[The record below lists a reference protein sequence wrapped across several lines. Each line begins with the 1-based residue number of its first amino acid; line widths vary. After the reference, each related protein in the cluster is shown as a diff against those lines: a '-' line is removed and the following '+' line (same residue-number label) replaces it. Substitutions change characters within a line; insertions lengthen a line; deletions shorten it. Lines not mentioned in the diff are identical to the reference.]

1 MKTGVLMQPL
11 LNYRLGTVRITYQ
24 TDPYLKAVGPI
35 RSMQKYTVI
44 ALTTK
49 GTDTLRPWFGTHLAQ
64 LPLMNMYNTAEVEL
78 FIRDEVKEATKQ
90 FFIIQNDDTNL
101 KSEDIIDSI
110 ELKSISINN
119 RNNIAIEIMFYPLK
133 GDSIS
138 LSLEV

>member
-1 MKTGVLMQPL
+1 
-11 LNYRLGTVRITYQ
+11 
-24 TDPYLKAVGPI
+24 
-35 RSMQKYTVI
+35 
-44 ALTTK
+44 
-49 GTDTLRPWFGTHLAQ
+49 
-64 LPLMNMYNTAEVEL
+64 
-78 FIRDEVKEATKQ
+78 VKEATKQ

>member
-1 MKTGVLMQPL
+1 
-11 LNYRLGTVRITYQ
+11 
-24 TDPYLKAVGPI
+24 
-35 RSMQKYTVI
+35 
-44 ALTTK
+44 
-49 GTDTLRPWFGTHLAQ
+49 
-64 LPLMNMYNTAEVEL
+64 MYNTAEVEL

-90 FFIIQNDDTNL
+90 FFIIQNEDTNL